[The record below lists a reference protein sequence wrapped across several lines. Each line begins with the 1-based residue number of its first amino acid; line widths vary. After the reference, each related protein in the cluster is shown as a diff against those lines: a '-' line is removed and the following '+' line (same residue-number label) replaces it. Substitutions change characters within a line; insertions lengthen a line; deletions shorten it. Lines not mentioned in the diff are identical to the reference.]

1 MGEAKRKREMSAKE
15 VAQAIGVE
23 TMGGRIQVKWDTSSS
38 ATPFGQMAFF
48 ILETAIAAP
57 IFL

>member
-1 MGEAKRKREMSAKE
+1 MGEAKRKLEMAARE

-23 TMGGRIQVKWDTSSS
+23 TMSGRVQVKWDTSSS

-48 ILETAIAAP
+48 I
-57 IFL
+57 